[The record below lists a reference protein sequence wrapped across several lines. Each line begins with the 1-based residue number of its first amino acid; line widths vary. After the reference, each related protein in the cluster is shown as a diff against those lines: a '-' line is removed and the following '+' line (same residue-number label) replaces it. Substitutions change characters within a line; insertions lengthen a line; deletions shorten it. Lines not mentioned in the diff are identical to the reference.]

1 MHNHLVR
8 GIFNKEAGFHVEA
21 VKNVMVMELPAV
33 LSECDTFVQK
43 LAAGVCGQL
52 LNRSSETGSVARA
65 PCSC

>member
-1 MHNHLVR
+1 M
-8 GIFNKEAGFHVEA
+8 EA